1 MIEQTYVAKQGW
13 ALWECGAPLKSVH
26 VAPETGP
33 EHTLNKGVVCWCKPR
48 LENAREAA
56 MGWEIPLV
64 IHNRPQ

>member
-33 EHTLNKGVVCWCKPR
+33 EHTMDRGVLW
-48 LENAREAA
+48 
-56 MGWEIPLV
+56 LV
-64 IHNRPQ
+64 RTLG